1 MRTFLL
7 PPSAL
12 PVRPGHGGSRPAAEP
27 VERPR
32 ICRRASY
39 GPLVILYDCHE
50 SLADGECDRDVLKVT
65 LEMPPHGAAWDKP
78 ARVRQAARHR
88 CRQRQ
93 HQADA
98 LAQAALAALQKAL
111 RLTLDELIENAPV
124 HEDVDTGVEVAVTV
138 ARERRKGG
146 GNRAAPAVA

>member
-7 PPSAL
+7 PPTAL
-12 PVRPGHGGSRPAAEP
+12 PGWPGHGWARPVAEP

-65 LEMPPHGAAWDKP
+65 LEMPPQGAARDKA
-78 ARVRQAARHR
+78 ARVRQAARLR
-88 CRQRQ
+88 CRQ

-98 LAQAALAALQKAL
+98 LAQEALSALQKAL
-111 RLTLDELIENAPV
+111 QLTLDELIENAPV
-124 HEDVDTGVEVAVTV
+124 HEDVELEPGVDTLENPPT
-138 ARERRKGG
+138 ERR
-146 GNRAAPAVA
+146 RAGAAAFAA